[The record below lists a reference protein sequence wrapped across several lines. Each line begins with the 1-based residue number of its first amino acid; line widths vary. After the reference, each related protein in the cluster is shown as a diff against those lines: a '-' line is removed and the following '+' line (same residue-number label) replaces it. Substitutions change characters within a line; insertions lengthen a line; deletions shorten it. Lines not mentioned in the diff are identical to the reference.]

1 MAEKGH
7 GAGEA
12 FLGGSSIGG
21 FLAWL
26 THALASALDG
36 ALVGAAAHH
45 RALRRITAQV
55 GCRSGLT

>member
-7 GAGEA
+7 GAEKA
-12 FLGGSSIGG
+12 FLGGSGIGG

-36 ALVGAAAHH
+36 ALVGKAGHH
-45 RALRRITAQV
+45 RAARRVTAQE
-55 GCRSGLT
+55 GCRSALK